1 MANAIQVTTGT
12 LTSKAAELKSLNSR
26 FQAQVTQLR
35 TQEGSLNSMWEGEAR
50 TAFHNA
56 FEKDV
61 TQMDNF
67 YNLIEKYVQSLNE
80 IAKEYD
86 RAEKVNVST
95 ATNRSYK

>member
-12 LTSKAAELKSLNSR
+12 LTSKAAELKSLNGR
-26 FQAQVTQLR
+26 FKTQVTQLR

-61 TQMDNF
+61 TQMDKF
-67 YNLIEKYVQSLNE
+67 YELIEKYVQSLQD
-80 IAKEYD
+80 IAKEYN

-95 ATNRSYK
+95 ATKRSYK